1 MSDMDKKGR
10 DKKDRPVI
18 TQEMIALY
26 DDYTHLSLNRRKFMD
41 NMIKL
46 TGSAATAATAAAMIA
61 ANAKAADILPET
73 DPSIETASL
82 TYPGAGIEMK
92 GYLAWP
98 ATKPAPYGAVIV
110 VHENRGLVPHIK
122 DVTRRV
128 AAEGFLALAPD
139 FLSPLGGTPQDEDA
153 ARNMFGDLTGQMI
166 ADNGV
171 ATVNYLMGHEKSNG
185 KVGAM
190 GFCWGGGTVNTIAVH
205 SPDLRAAA
213 PYYGRQPAPAD
224 VAKIKARMVLH
235 YGGLDTRINAGI
247 PDFRKAADAAGLD
260 YQIFIYEGAN
270 HAFNNDTSEA
280 RYDKAAA
287 DLAWE
292 RTMALF
298 KQTLS

>member
-1 MSDMDKKGR
+1 MTHEDNA
-10 DKKDRPVI
+10 DRPTI

-41 NMIKL
+41 GMVKL
-46 TGSAATAATAAAMIA
+46 TGSAATAVTAAAMIA
-61 ANAKAADILPET
+61 ANARAEDILPES
-73 DPSIETASL
+73 DPSIETESI

-98 ATKPAPYGAVIV
+98 AESSSKLGTVIV

-139 FLSPLGGTPQDEDA
+139 FLSPLGGTPEDEEA
-153 ARNMFGDLTGQMI
+153 ARGMFGELTPEMI
-166 ADNGV
+166 AENGV
-171 ATVNYLMGHEKSNG
+171 ATVEFLKSHEKSNG

-205 SPDLRAAA
+205 SPDLLAAA
-213 PYYGRQPAPAD
+213 PYYGRQPDAGD
-224 VAKIKARMVLH
+224 VPKIKAKMVLH
-235 YGGLDTRINAGI
+235 FGGLDERINAGI
-247 PDFRKAADAAGLD
+247 PDFEAAADAAGID
-260 YQIFIYEGAN
+260 YEVFVYDGAN

-287 DLAWE
+287 DLAWQ
-292 RTMALF
+292 RTMELF
-298 KQTLS
+298 KETLS